1 MVKRYRGGLITANL
15 ALTVVGNYANGRLY
29 SSVAEY
35 GKVKGTGITFLPP
48 PPMPLQFLLVAG
60 GGAGGND
67 PVNADAGGGGAGG
80 FLEYANVFFSSAT
93 TYTITVGAG
102 GTAPGVLGDGADGSN
117 TTITSGPSFSYIA
130 YGGGGGGAVTP
141 DVAKGAGRPGG
152 SGGGSGA
159 YNQGK
164 ITTGS
169 GVPGQGFPGG
179 LGTEQPSIDFRCG
192 GGGGAGQAGQTGPS
206 FGAGYRGGWG
216 GYGKYTTITGSNVS
230 YAGGGGGFAYTPSGP
245 SSGLGNG
252 GTGGGGGRA
261 GVNPESANAPNGLPN
276 RGGGGATNGSGG
288 AGVVVLRYPT
298 AALVSTVVT
307 TGNPN
312 VIYAESNVIYR
323 FWQSGTFTW
332 Y

>member
-15 ALTVVGNYANGRLY
+15 ALTVVGNYTNARAY
-29 SSVAEY
+29 SFAEY
-35 GKVKGTGITFLPP
+35 GKAKASGITFTSP
-48 PPMPLQFLLVAG
+48 PPMPMQFLLVAG

-67 PVNADAGGGGAGG
+67 PVNADGGGGGAGG

-117 TTITSGPSFSYIA
+117 TTITSGPSFNYIT

-141 DVAKGAGRPGG
+141 DPAKGAGRWGG

-164 ITTGS
+164 LSTGS
-169 GVPGQGFPGG
+169 GVPGQGNPGG
-179 LGTEQPSIDFRCG
+179 LGTEQPAIDFRCA
-192 GGGGAGQAGQTGPS
+192 GGGGATQAGQSGPTN
-206 FGAGYRGGWG
+206 GAGYKGGWG
-216 GYGKYTTITGSNVS
+216 GRGAYTTITGSNVS
-230 YAGGGGGFAYTPSGP
+230 YAGGGAGYAYTPSGP
-245 SSGLGNG
+245 TSGLGNG
-252 GTGGGGGRA
+252 GDGGGGGRTS
-261 GVNPESANAPNGLPN
+261 VNPQSANAPDGLPN
-276 RGGGGATNGSGG
+276 SGGGGATNASGG

-298 AALVSTVVT
+298 ASRVSTVVT

-323 FWQSGTFTW
+323 FWQSGTFAW